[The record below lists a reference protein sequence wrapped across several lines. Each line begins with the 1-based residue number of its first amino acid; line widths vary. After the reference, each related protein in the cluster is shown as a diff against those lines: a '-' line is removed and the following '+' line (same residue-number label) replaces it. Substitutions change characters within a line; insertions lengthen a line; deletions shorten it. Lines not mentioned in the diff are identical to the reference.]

1 MEIWQWLLFASMFA
15 VGGLIGYTLARG
27 KSDNMGKVRELESQ
41 LADSEKKLDE
51 YKTEVSQHFGKTA
64 QLFNNL
70 TDDYRAVYEHLAAG
84 SQALCGDK
92 VDQLVSEL
100 PDKKLLDAE
109 PEKVKDAEVE
119 TKKEEPE
126 AVKEPVEN
134 SESSEKTEESTEAP
148 AKESTP
154 ENAARAIH

>member
-51 YKTEVSQHFGKTA
+51 YKTEVSEHFGKTA
-64 QLFNNL
+64 LLFNNL
-70 TDDYRAVYEHLAAG
+70 TDDYRAVYEHLATG
-84 SQALCGDK
+84 SQTLCGDK
-92 VDQLVSEL
+92 VNQLVSEV

-109 PEKVKDAEVE
+109 PEKAKDTEVE

-126 AVKEPVEN
+126 AIKESVEDSAN
-134 SESSEKTEESTEAP
+134 SEKTEESTEAP

-154 ENAARAIH
+154 EEAARAIH